1 MNDRQIVSLVT
12 GGAGFVGSYICEYLL
27 GKGQKVISLDNLVTG
42 AKSNVS
48 HLASNPNFRMVRHDI
63 IQPAY
68 LDEICGEKIQNV
80 DFVYH
85 FASPASPKDYYNH
98 PIHTLKVG
106 SMGTLN
112 GLGIA
117 KLYGATFVLASSSEV
132 YGDPEVNPQ
141 HESYLGRVSTTG
153 PRSVYDEAKRFAEAL
168 ASAYY
173 HAHGVN
179 VKIARL
185 FNTYGPRMRIDDG
198 RAVPNFMTQ
207 AIKDDPITVYG
218 DGSQTRSLC
227 YVTDTVEA
235 ICRLAEY
242 RDLGKVDKGTQE
254 VAAPIVMNIGNPVEM
269 TILDIAKSIKE
280 TANSKSE
287 IIFESLPVHDPKIR
301 RPDIGLANRL
311 LGWNPK
317 VDYDIGIQNTLNYFR
332 NSTKKNTK

>member
-1 MNDRQIVSLVT
+1 MNYKGTVSLVT

-27 GKGQKVISLDNLVTG
+27 SKGQKVICIDNLVTG

-48 HLASNPNFRMVRHDI
+48 HLLSNPDFRMISHDI
-63 IQPAY
+63 IHPAY
-68 LDEICGEKIQNV
+68 LDEIYNEKIQSV

-112 GLGIA
+112 SLGIA
-117 KLYGATFVLASSSEV
+117 KRYGSTFILASSSEV

-141 HESYLGRVSTTG
+141 HESYQGRVSTTG

-173 HAHGVN
+173 HAHGVK

-198 RAVPNFMTQ
+198 RAVPNFMSQ
-207 AIKDDPITVYG
+207 ALKGDPITVYG

-227 YVTDTVEA
+227 YVSDTVEA

-242 RDLGKVDKGTQE
+242 VSSPNDNKGIEEITG
-254 VAAPIVMNIGNPVEM
+254 PIVMNIGNPVEM
-269 TILDIAKSIKE
+269 TVLDIAESIKE
-280 TANSKSE
+280 IAKSKSQ
-287 IIFESLPVHDPKIR
+287 IIFEPLPIHDPKVR

-311 LGWNPK
+311 LGWQPK
-317 VDYDIGIQNTLNYFR
+317 VDYEIGIRNTLNYFR
-332 NSTKKNTK
+332 DATKNNKR